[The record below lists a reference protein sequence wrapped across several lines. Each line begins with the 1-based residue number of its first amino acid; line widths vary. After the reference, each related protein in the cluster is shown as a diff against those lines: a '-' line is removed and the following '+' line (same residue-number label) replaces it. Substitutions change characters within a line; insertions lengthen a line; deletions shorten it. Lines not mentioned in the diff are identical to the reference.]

1 MPHRSHPA
9 ASAPEPPGSLEQL
22 LALLHSRV
30 EEELI
35 AAAASRLLTEELAL
49 SFLNRRDL
57 PGRALEEMS
66 KNASVMKH
74 RKVIVA
80 VVGHPRTPRHVA
92 LPIARHL
99 YTFELLQI
107 ALGPAIPADIKM
119 VAEEAIVSR
128 LETISSGERL
138 SLARQGSTRI
148 AAELLHD
155 PEDRIFS
162 AAMDNPRLT
171 EVWIGKALRKKDV
184 RPELVHAVCK
194 HEKWSL
200 RRELRLDLLRNPHT
214 PFAFA
219 ISFAQSLPTHQ
230 LREVLRQ
237 SELPENVKNYLEG
250 ELERR
255 AQHQ

>member
-1 MPHRSHPA
+1 MPSSSHPA
-9 ASAPEPPGSLEQL
+9 PAPEPPRSAEQL

-30 EEELI
+30 PEELV
-35 AAAASRLLTEELAL
+35 AAAASRLLTEDLAL
-49 SFLNRRDL
+49 AFLNRRDL
-57 PGRALEEMS
+57 PGRALEEIS

-92 LPIARHL
+92 MPIARHL
-99 YTFELLQI
+99 YTFELMQI
-107 ALGPAIPADIKM
+107 ALGPAIPADIK
-119 VAEEAIVSR
+119 VAAEEAIVAR

-138 SLARQGSTRI
+138 SMARQGSTRI

-155 PEDRIFS
+155 PEERIFM
-162 AAMDNPRLT
+162 AAMMNPRLT

-184 RPELVHAVCK
+184 RPEFVRAVCK

-200 RRELRLDLLRNPHT
+200 RRDLRLDLLRNPHT

-219 ISFAQSLPTHQ
+219 ISFAQSLPTQQ

-237 SELPENVKNYLEG
+237 SELPENVRSYLAG
-250 ELERR
+250 EVERR
-255 AQHQ
+255 AHRS